1 MNLVIAVLKFDG
13 LWGDWGSEDV
23 CPMDKDFVTS
33 FQLKADPHLGSGDDT
48 AMNAI
53 DLRSVN
59 PPHR

>member
-1 MNLVIAVLKFDG
+1 MKFDG

-53 DLRSVN
+53 DLRSV
-59 PPHR
+59 